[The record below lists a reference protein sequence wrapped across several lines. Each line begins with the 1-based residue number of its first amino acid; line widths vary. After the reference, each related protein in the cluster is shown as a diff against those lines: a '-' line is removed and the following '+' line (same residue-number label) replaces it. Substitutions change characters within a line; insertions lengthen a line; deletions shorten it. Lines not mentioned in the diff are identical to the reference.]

1 MPRID
6 SVENTMEQIRLLVM
20 GRKGRK
26 DQVIIMVPLG

>member
-6 SVENTMEQIRLLVM
+6 SVENTMEQIRLLVT
-20 GRKGRK
+20 GGKGRK